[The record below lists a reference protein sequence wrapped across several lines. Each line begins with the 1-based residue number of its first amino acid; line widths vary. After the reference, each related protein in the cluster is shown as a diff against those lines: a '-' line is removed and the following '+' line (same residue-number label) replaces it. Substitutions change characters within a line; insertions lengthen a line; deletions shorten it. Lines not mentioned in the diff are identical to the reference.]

1 MAIAEDYTCL
11 PAEGK
16 TTTET
21 DDIRYTEIDDKRK
34 EAGGKRAVRDR
45 EGVLEHDGKRS
56 ACPTIGVMP
65 SPQALSFAIGGI
77 TRMCTH
83 FSQLWTKPSNLIVTI
98 AF

>member
-34 EAGGKRAVRDR
+34 EAELSGKRRA
-45 EGVLEHDGKRS
+45 GSG
-56 ACPTIGVMP
+56 
-65 SPQALSFAIGGI
+65 Q
-77 TRMCTH
+77 
-83 FSQLWTKPSNLIVTI
+83 
-98 AF
+98 